1 MLAIQSRL
9 HRLVVAELGIAPERV
24 LPSLR
29 LAELGDSLDWVNLL
43 DAVEVE
49 FSLSIGDDDVARLR
63 TLHDLAAWIDSREQ
77 VTHAAA

>member
-77 VTHAAA
+77 ATHAAA